1 MLQDPFETI
10 VLFLSI
16 LIVNQTLADGRVC
29 HPHHRYWS
37 RQLLTPLTLLV

>member
-16 LIVNQTLADGRVC
+16 LIVNQTLADGRVRRPARAAPR
-29 HPHHRYWS
+29 HFGM
-37 RQLLTPLTLLV
+37 TD